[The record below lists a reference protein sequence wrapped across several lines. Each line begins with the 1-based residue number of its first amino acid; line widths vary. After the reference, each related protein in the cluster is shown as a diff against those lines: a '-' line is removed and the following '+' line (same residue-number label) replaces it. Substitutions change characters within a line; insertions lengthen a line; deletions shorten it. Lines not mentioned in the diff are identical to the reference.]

1 MNAFVL
7 DEDHLVFRD
16 NIRKF
21 AREKFTPGQLE
32 RAASTQY
39 PRAELRELAAAG
51 LTALAVPEEHG
62 GQGAD
67 LLALGLAA
75 EELGYACS
83 TMALSYFFVNVQTSF
98 FSAHAPAAVR
108 EEWLPKLISG
118 EAIGCTAL
126 TEPGTGSDAS
136 ALTCRAE
143 RVEGGWKL
151 YGEKSSI
158 TQAPHADVAAVIAQT
173 DPGER
178 AKGIGAFVVP
188 LDDPTISR
196 QSFVDPGCKPI
207 GRGAITFDGTFVP
220 DSYVML
226 EPGTGFHGIMREFD
240 LTRTL
245 IGLMVIGTAQ
255 RAVDMTVEYTK
266 QRTTFGQPLAV
277 NQGVQFP
284 LAEHSTYISA
294 VRALAYQTL
303 GLRMAGQPHTTQ
315 AAMLKWWAP
324 QVAMAAVNDCVV
336 LHGHI
341 GWSEE
346 MPLQAMLRDV
356 SGYQIGDGTPQIQKM
371 IIARDLYGR

>member
-1 MNAFVL
+1 MNAFIL

-32 RAASTQY
+32 RAACTEY
-39 PRAELRELAAAG
+39 PRAELRELAAAD
-51 LTALAVPEEHG
+51 LTALAVPEELG

-98 FSAHAPAAVR
+98 FAAHAPAAVR
-108 EEWLPKLISG
+108 DEWLPKLISG

-173 DPGER
+173 DPGKR
-178 AKGIGAFVVP
+178 AKGIGGFVVP

-196 QSFVDPGCKPI
+196 QSFVDPGCKAI

-220 DSYVML
+220 DSHVML

-255 RAVDMTVEYTK
+255 RAIDMTVEYTK
-266 QRTTFGQPLAV
+266 IRTTFGQPLAV

-284 LAEHSTYISA
+284 LAEHTTYISA

-303 GLRMAGQPHTTQ
+303 GLRMAGQPHTAQ

-324 QVAMAAVNDCVV
+324 QVAMAAINDCVV

>member
-21 AREKFTPGQLE
+21 AREKFIPGQLA
-32 RAASTQY
+32 RAASTEY
-39 PRAELRELAAAG
+39 PRAELRELADAG
-51 LTALAVPEEHG
+51 LTALAVPEELG

-67 LLALGLAA
+67 LLALGIAA

-83 TMALSYFFVNVQTSF
+83 TMALAYFFVNVQTSF
-98 FSAHAPAAVR
+98 LAAHAPAAVR
-108 EEWLPKLISG
+108 EEWLPTLISG

-158 TQAPHADVAAVIAQT
+158 TQAPHADFAAVIAQT
-173 DPGER
+173 EPGKR
-178 AKGIGAFVVP
+178 AKGIGAFAVP
-188 LDDPTISR
+188 LNDPTIAR
-196 QSFVDPGCKPI
+196 QAFHDPGCKAI
-207 GRGAITFDGTFVP
+207 GRGALTFDGTFVP
-220 DSYVML
+220 DSHVMI
-226 EPGTGFHGIMREFD
+226 EPGGGFHGIMREFD

-255 RAVDMTVEYTK
+255 RAIDMTVEYTK

-284 LAEHSTYISA
+284 LAEHSTYITA

-303 GLRMAGQPHTTQ
+303 GLRMAGEPHTAQ

-324 QVAMAAVNDCVV
+324 QVAMAAINDCVV

-371 IIARDLYGR
+371 IIARDLYAR